1 VEIVQAV
8 VVMIKEMKVLVVIQ
22 GMAVLLMALILPGNL
37 VQMMADPRQ
46 GVALLVAL
54 MAVQGVLLVV
64 GLVLAEALTED
75 LEDLEAD
82 HQAQVD
88 RLEARAEA
96 LLEEVLLRAE
106 VLEAQ
111 EEEHQATQKEEAE

>member
-1 VEIVQAV
+1 VVIQAV
-8 VVMIKEMKVLVVIQ
+8 VVMIKEMKVLVAIQ

-37 VQMMADPRQ
+37 VQMMVDPRQ

-106 VLEAQ
+106 VLEVQ
-111 EEEHQATQKEEAE
+111 EEERRVTQKEEME

>member
-1 VEIVQAV
+1 
-8 VVMIKEMKVLVVIQ
+8 MIKEMKVLVVIQ

-37 VQMMADPRQ
+37 VQMVADPQQ
-46 GVALLVAL
+46 GAALLVAL

-106 VLEAQ
+106 VLEVQ
-111 EEEHQATQKEEAE
+111 EEERRVTQKEEME